1 MDRHASS
8 AELKA
13 KAKGQMLGKYGT
25 LVPAFLVVE
34 AIMVTIN
41 FSGYL
46 LSGYQSHDGA
56 YHTICHRMPA
66 AAIGRYFFIAGQTY
80 MYLNVS
86 CGGNIKISDVFY
98 GFTNHPDKAILIQL
112 LQLLL
117 CLVFFYSVVYL
128 PRRFCFY

>member
-41 FSGYL
+41 FL
-46 LSGYQSHDGA
+46 ATFSGYQSHDGA

-66 AAIGRYFFIAGQTY
+66 AAIGRYFYSRTDLYVSECFPAG
-80 MYLNVS
+80 
-86 CGGNIKISDVFY
+86 
-98 GFTNHPDKAILIQL
+98 AILKS
-112 LQLLL
+112 
-117 CLVFFYSVVYL
+117 VMFFTASPIIRIRPY
-128 PRRFCFY
+128 

>member
-34 AIMVTIN
+34 VIMVTIN
-41 FSGYL
+41 FLATFSL
-46 LSGYQSHDGA
+46 DTRAMTGA

-66 AAIGRYFFIAGQTY
+66 AAIGRYFYSRTDLY
-80 MYLNVS
+80 VS
-86 CGGNIKISDVFY
+86 ECF
-98 GFTNHPDKAILIQL
+98 L
-112 LQLLL
+112 
-117 CLVFFYSVVYL
+117 
-128 PRRFCFY
+128 RRQY